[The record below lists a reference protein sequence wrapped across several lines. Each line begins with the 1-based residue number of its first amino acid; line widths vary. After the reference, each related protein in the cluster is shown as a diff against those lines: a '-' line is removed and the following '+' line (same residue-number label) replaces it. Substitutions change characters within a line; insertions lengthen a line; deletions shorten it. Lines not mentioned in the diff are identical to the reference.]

1 MKILITGG
9 CGFIG
14 SHVVEHF
21 LKNTKWEIVIFD
33 KLTYAASGF
42 DRVRD
47 IKAFDDKRVTFF
59 TTDITRSI
67 PHGVIQETKDTDYI
81 LHLAAESVSEDTII
95 PTYKGGRIVEHI
107 KIKDLW
113 ERLAKKYMIEGDHI
127 EVINIDDKQE
137 KALSIKN
144 NIGQWKEIKQIS
156 RHWYEGKI
164 INMRQ
169 KWGEIFVTPNHS
181 IYNSNMELVMPSPNE
196 ELLSIRTIKPFRNQI
211 SSIDKFGK
219 YNWTL
224 SLDDYLYMIAFF
236 VTEGWISFNIANGS
250 YNIGFSQ
257 KNNKDIDKI
266 RDIFKLVFNKKGY
279 ESKDEKDCY
288 QIIFNDKYL
297 FHLFKNL
304 CGEDSKTRI
313 FSPNIFKLNDK
324 HKEKFWDYMVYFDGH
339 RYNTHESDRYTTT
352 SPLLTSQLCTL
363 LSMLN
368 KNYSYEKRVFDKE
381 EWSDSYILTT
391 NYIYNCNINKQYY
404 SEIDYE
410 GYVYDLEID
419 DTNKFVCGL
428 GNVIVHNTHVDNSI
442 DDPEPF
448 VMSNVV
454 GTMHMLEYAKKLDDL
469 RGFNYFSTD
478 EVFGPAP
485 KDINYHEWDRYNST
499 NPYAATKAG
508 GEELVLAYAN
518 TYRIPVFIT
527 HGMNCFG
534 ERQHPEKFIPKVIRK
549 VLNGDVVTIHSD
561 ATKTIPGSRFYIH
574 CRNVAHALHFLL
586 DKFQFREKYNIVG
599 EKEVTN
605 LELALLIAEI
615 LEKPLNYELVDFHSS
630 RPGHDLRYALD
641 GSRMEKM
648 GWHLPVDFEKSLE
661 RTVKWYFKFKA
672 NKKWLYL

>member
-14 SHVVEHF
+14 HHVVEHF

-47 IKAFDDKRVTFF
+47 IKAFNDKRVQFF
-59 TTDITRSI
+59 TTDLSRPI
-67 PHGVIQETKDTDYI
+67 PPGVYQETKNINYI

-95 PTYKGGRIVEHI
+95 PTYKGEKVVEHI

-113 ERLAKKYMIEGDHI
+113 KRLAKKYSVEGNHI

-144 NIGQWKEIKQIS
+144 NIGQWREIKQIS
-156 RHWYEGKI
+156 RHWYRDKI
-164 INMRQ
+164 VNMRQ

-211 SSIDKFGK
+211 SSVDKFGK
-219 YNWTL
+219 YDWTL
-224 SLDDYLYMIAFF
+224 TLDDYLFMIAFF
-236 VTEGWISFNIANGS
+236 VTEGWVSFNIANGS

-257 KNNKDIDKI
+257 KNSVDIDKI
-266 RDIFKLVFNKKGY
+266 RTIFKLVFSKEGY
-279 ESKDEKDCY
+279 ESEDKKGCY

-297 FHLFKNL
+297 FNLFKKE
-304 CGEDSKTRI
+304 CGKNSKTRI
-313 FSPNIFKLNDK
+313 FPSIIFKLKDK
-324 HKEKFWDYMVYFDGH
+324 YREKFWEYMVYFDGH
-339 RYNTHESDRYTTT
+339 KYDTHKSDRYTTT
-352 SPLLTSQLCTL
+352 SPLLTSQLCTF
-363 LSMLN
+363 LSMLG
-368 KNYSYEKRVFDKE
+368 KNYSYERRIFDEK
-381 EWSDSYILTT
+381 WNDSYTLTT
-391 NYIYNCNINKQYY
+391 NYIYNCNINKQHY

-410 GYVYDLEID
+410 GYVYDLEIK
-419 DTNKFVCGL
+419 DTHKFVCGL

-442 DDPEPF
+442 ANPEPF

-454 GTMHMLEYAKKLDDL
+454 GTMHMLDYARKLSKL
-469 RGFNYFSTD
+469 EAFNYFSTD

-485 KDINYHEWDRYNST
+485 KGVNYKEWDRYDSS

-508 GEELVLAYAN
+508 GEELCLAYAN
-518 TYRIPVFIT
+518 TYKLPIFIT

-534 ERQHPEKFIPKVIRK
+534 ERQHPEKFIPLIIRK
-549 VLNGDVVTIHSD
+549 VLQDDIVTIHASEN
-561 ATKTIPGSRFYIH
+561 AIPGSRFYIH

-586 DKFQFREKYNIVG
+586 DKFLLRDKYNIVG
-599 EKEVTN
+599 EREVSN
-605 LELALLIAEI
+605 LELAQLIAEI
-615 LEKPLNYELVDFHSS
+615 IGKPLYYELVDFHSS

-641 GSRMEKM
+641 GSKM
-648 GWHLPVDFEKSLE
+648 RNLGWILPVDFEESLE
-661 RTVKWYFKFKA
+661 KTVKWTLK
-672 NKKWLYL
+672 NDKWLYL